1 MSSNGNEWLGQ
12 GKLIDIFEQ
21 TKIDKL
27 SNNTVL
33 GIDIGSRQSK
43 AALLHDKHLYTT
55 LVPTGF
61 FMQETADELIQIL
74 IDKSGINRAD
84 IKYIVSTGYGRIAL
98 KYEDIPNRIV
108 TEIACH
114 GMGAHYLGKDIKT
127 VIDIGGQDSKAIKI
141 DPDTGKVLDFAMND
155 KCAAGTGRFLE
166 RIANV
171 LGLDINNIG
180 PESLKSDDA
189 MDVSAQCIVFA
200 ESEVVSER
208 AKGREV
214 SDIAYGIHKSVARRV
229 HSLLSRVGIEQNVLF
244 TGGVSKNV
252 GIKRAFEELL
262 GFEISQSSIDTV
274 YAGAI
279 GAAVYADKYASENAF
294 ERGVNTNSF
303 KLNISSIEN
312 AVEYQKELIVKKET
326 GKKKTVAYTCAYVPI
341 EILASANVAHYR
353 IMHAGN
359 QDEIMAGESLTQ
371 SVFCDLTKSVLGS
384 FITEKPI
391 AAALDHVYTF
401 FTCDCMRK
409 TIEAVNSNYVPA
421 TIYNM
426 PRLLKDESQEEYYIT
441 EIEAFK
447 KDLEELAGEK
457 IEDATIS
464 KNIALYNEAR
474 RLLREISEYRIK
486 GTPLLTGSQF
496 QTIAHSFFY
505 LPVDVLIKELQKIL
519 DQLENAYDKGKSN
532 KSRIL
537 LAGGILADGDN
548 KLTSIIENLGA
559 DIVAEDN
566 CAGLRPFTR
575 DIPNTG
581 DWKKD
586 IARGYRGQAPCARMK
601 PLDNVIEASVELAKK
616 YKVDGAVF
624 YYLKFCPTYSMF
636 IKKYTEA
643 LQAINVP
650 VLVVT
655 SDYSKGDEG
664 QIKIRAEAFLEMLGG
679 IRDGGAKQIQYREQN
694 PA

>member
-1 MSSNGNEWLGQ
+1 MSLTQNSWDGYV
-12 GKLIDIFEQ
+12 KLTDIFEE
-21 TKIDKL
+21 KKVDSL
-27 SNNTVL
+27 FHNTVL

-43 AALLHDKHLYTT
+43 GVLLYKDLIYTA

-61 FMQETADELIQIL
+61 YMQETAENIISKLL
-74 IDKSGINRAD
+74 EKSGLERNK

-98 KYEDIPNRIV
+98 HYDDIPNRIV

-114 GMGAHYLGKDIKT
+114 GKGAHFLGEEIRT

-141 DPDTGKVLDFAMND
+141 DPETGKVLDFAMND

-171 LGLDINNIG
+171 LGLDVKEIG
-180 PESLKSDDA
+180 PKSLESQNA

-208 AKGREV
+208 AKGRDV

-229 HSLLSRVGIEQNVLF
+229 YALLSRVGIEKNVLF
-244 TGGVSKNV
+244 TGGVSNNV
-252 GIKRAFEELL
+252 GIRRAFEEQL
-262 GFEISQSSIDTV
+262 GFKISDSKLDTV

-279 GAAVYADKYASENAF
+279 GAAVFADEYANDYSEETAGS
-294 ERGVNTNSF
+294 RSDF
-303 KLNISSIEN
+303 KLNLASYKN
-312 AVEYQKELIVKKET
+312 AIEYQRELIVKKQT

-359 QDEIMAGESLTQ
+359 QDEIMAGESVTQ
-371 SVFCDLTKSVLGS
+371 SVFCDLTKSVLGG

-391 AAALDHVYTF
+391 VTALDHVYTF

-421 TIYNM
+421 TVYNM
-426 PRLLKDESQEEYYIT
+426 PRLLKDETQEEYYIS
-441 EIEAFK
+441 EIKAFK
-447 KDLEELAGEK
+447 KDLEELTGE
-457 IEDATIS
+457 TIS
-464 KNIALYNEAR
+464 DETINTNIALYNEAR
-474 RLLREISEYRIK
+474 RLLRTISEYRIK
-486 GTPLLTGSQF
+486 DNCLITGSEF
-496 QTIAHSFFY
+496 QTIAHGFYY
-505 LPVDVLIKELQKIL
+505 LPVDTLIFELKKIL
-519 DQLENAYDKGKSN
+519 EQLENAADDSIN
-532 KSRIL
+532 TNPRL
-537 LAGGILADGDN
+537 LIAGGIIADGDN
-548 KLTSIIENLGA
+548 KLTSILEDLGSN
-559 DIVAEDN
+559 IVAEDN
-566 CAGLRPFTR
+566 CAGLRPFTN

-581 DWKKD
+581 DWQTD

-601 PLDNVIEASVELAKK
+601 PLNSVIDASVELAKK

-636 IKKYTEA
+636 IRKYTDA
-643 LQAINVP
+643 LQAIGVP
-650 VLVVT
+650 VLVVS

-679 IRDGGAKQIQYREQN
+679 IKNVGDSSEQRREQN